1 MNPEFSRKTAQMLG
15 FLMIA
20 FSVIGRYIL
29 SVTSLPSPIGETA
42 MEVIGNISSFLTI
55 WTNILAG
62 LYFFILVFFEKSKAA
77 VFIRKPIIEKGILVY
92 ILFIGIAFHLLL
104 SATYH
109 PVGMAKVFNI
119 FLHYLNPV
127 YFLVYALYYTKP
139 GGMKHSQSL
148 YWIIYPLVFG
158 VYTFI
163 RGEITDFY
171 PYPFINADILGYFS
185 AIKNMLGVTTGFFLF
200 GNILIFMD
208 NLLSGRKEKKRNGT
222 S

>member
-1 MNPEFSRKTAQMLG
+1 MKSDFSRKTAQMLG

-109 PVGMAKVFNI
+109 PVGMAKVLNI

-127 YFLVYALYYTKP
+127 YFLAYALFYTKP
-139 GGMKHSQSL
+139 GGIRHSQSP
-148 YWIIYPLVFG
+148 YWMIYPLVFG

-171 PYPFINADILGYFS
+171 PYPFVNADILGYFA

-208 NLLSGRKEKKRNGT
+208 NLLSGRREKKRNRT